1 MLAAA
6 VEEPVDAT
14 PSQPRAAAAEVFV
27 RWQGHL
33 AAAFI
38 ADGHEPAAANGLA
51 SLVIASVEG
60 AVAMSRALQDIA
72 PFDQVTAQLLT
83 AAAPP
88 AR

>member
-1 MLAAA
+1 VLAAA
-6 VEEPVDAT
+6 VEEPVEAVT
-14 PSQPRAAAAEVFV
+14 SQPRVAAAEVFV

-38 ADGHEPAAANGLA
+38 ADGHEPAAADGLA

-60 AVAMSRALQDIA
+60 AVAMCRALQDIA
-72 PFDQVTAQLLT
+72 PFDQGAAQLLK

-88 AR
+88 